1 MPVTKEWIWNNDTG
15 NDWGTRRRTCPR
27 IRWSTTNRT
36 CNDLESNPCLRN
48 TKWVT
53 WFSKHVSKGNCC
65 GLLVVAFKK
74 ANCLSLRGADR
85 PKISCIATGKLP
97 QLLKSTGVPGNMLVI
112 TPVWQYMLFVH
123 SSITSGGFS
132 CKNSPASP
140 HLIRIHL
147 SRATSFDDTIQQD
160 GQCTRWFKYDQDDLC
175 VNKSQFVP
183 VIFEPPCTHN
193 VTLKRVRKSMSQCK
207 SNKYY
212 IFVSVCASVRARA
225 RACACMCVM

>member
-27 IRWSTTNRT
+27 ISWSTTNRT

-48 TKWVT
+48 IMWVT

-97 QLLKSTGVPGNMLVI
+97 QLLKSTGVPGNVLVI
-112 TPVWQYMLFVH
+112 TPVWQYLLFGTFQYY
-123 SSITSGGFS
+123 ISG
-132 CKNSPASP
+132 
-140 HLIRIHL
+140 
-147 SRATSFDDTIQQD
+147 
-160 GQCTRWFKYDQDDLC
+160 
-175 VNKSQFVP
+175 
-183 VIFEPPCTHN
+183 IFLQELEPPFLPRTTR
-193 VTLKRVRKSMSQCK
+193 VQRKKRKWPPKGRGWHKPPNALVFLGRLAPR
-207 SNKYY
+207 N
-212 IFVSVCASVRARA
+212 
-225 RACACMCVM
+225 